1 MKFSG
6 SRGSIRHLVTPI
18 QKSYFENHI
27 LEIIRFPDSKQK
39 HNGNGAPGQEK
50 GSTSFKSW
58 KLTLFFFRYSWP
70 VIILIETD
78 WHLFCLL
85 GIRELRLISDKQLFL
100 CESGDEITSLN
111 NRCNKKNDCVDYSDE
126 KHCDRCKW
134 DQTSPKVYHCF
145 FKIGEGEERSWSIHE
160 DLSAAD

>member
-6 SRGSIRHLVTPI
+6 SRGSIRRLVTPI
-18 QKSYFENHI
+18 QISYFENDTIPRFHA
-27 LEIIRFPDSKQK
+27 EIR
-39 HNGNGAPGQEK
+39 APGKEK

-58 KLTLFFFRYSWP
+58 KVTLSVFFLGVNSWP
-70 VIILIETD
+70 VIILIETN

-111 NRCNKKNDCVDYSDE
+111 NRCNKKNDCADYSDE
-126 KHCDRCKW
+126 KDCDRCKW
-134 DQTSPKVYHCF
+134 DQTSPKVHHCF
-145 FKIGEGEERSWSIHE
+145 FKIGDGGN
-160 DLSAAD
+160 